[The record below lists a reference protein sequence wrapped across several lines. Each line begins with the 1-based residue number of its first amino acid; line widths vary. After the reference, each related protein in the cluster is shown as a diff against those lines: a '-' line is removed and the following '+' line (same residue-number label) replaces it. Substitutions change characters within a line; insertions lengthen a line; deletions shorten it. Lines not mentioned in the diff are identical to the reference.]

1 MNQYANKLRT
11 YLDRNPIGYAEGDSL
26 LEELHWCYAEANT
39 SDSLQLRKQFQNLY
53 CSLPELS
60 EDKFDEVFSVVSALS
75 AEQEKIA
82 FQTGVKIG
90 FRLASEI
97 LGA

>member
-11 YLDRNPIGYAEGDSL
+11 YLDCNPIRYAEGDSL
-26 LEELHWCYAEANT
+26 LGELWWCYTEANT
-39 SDSLQLRKQFQNLY
+39 YESPELRRQFQKLY
-53 CSLPELS
+53 RSLPELS
-60 EDKFDEVFSVVSALS
+60 EDKFDEVFSVVSSLS

-82 FQTGVKIG
+82 FKAGVKIG

-97 LGA
+97 LGV